1 MDLKGALS
9 DLIQFLATESPLK
22 IMKNAFYF
30 ISKALCV
37 LEILNFLSCQNGLN
51 KKLKLISNFMMSQPG

>member
-9 DLIQFLATESPLK
+9 DLIQFLATGSPLK

-37 LEILNFLSCQNGLN
+37 LEILNFLS
-51 KKLKLISNFMMSQPG
+51 